1 MSLYVGE
8 VGGELAAGAIVARSG
23 GHLHYLWGASDRR
36 FSKYRVSEAIQW
48 QIIQDGVASSMERY
62 DLEGIDPV
70 GNPGVYEFKRKLGG
84 TEVVLQGME
93 VSPLSWVGRVA
104 VGVGRRL
111 GKL

>member
-8 VGGELAAGAIVARSG
+8 VGGKLAGGALVAKSG
-23 GHLHYLWGASDRR
+23 RHLHYFWGASDRR
-36 FSKYRVSEAIQW
+36 FSKCRVSEAIQW